1 MNEQMDIDSTLEP
14 GLLTEN
20 QLKSL
25 IENVITFFQQLLKKR
40 KIQIFYF

>member
-25 IENVITFFQQLLKKR
+25 IEKVITFF
-40 KIQIFYF
+40 